1 MDCYCSSAQRP
12 CRFKSPEKISKSDE
26 TPVKQAYYDPTD
38 EDDLTAVIIFAFADL
53 ENISPKDIGPPVLYH
68 SVDVTTIEEILFA
81 SELSDSSCE
90 TTQSVCF
97 DHLGY
102 YITVRESGQISF
114 YEMQ

>member
-12 CRFKSPEKISKSDE
+12 SRFKSSGESFKSVDS
-26 TPVKQAYYDPTD
+26 PVKQAYYDPTD
-38 EDDLTAVIIFAFADL
+38 EGDLTAAIIFALADL
-53 ENISPKDIGPPVLYH
+53 ENSSPKDIGPPVLYH
-68 SVDVTTIEEILFA
+68 SVDVTTIEEKLFT
-81 SELSDSSCE
+81 SELSDSSRE

-114 YEMQ
+114 YEI